1 MDTHY
6 DYTDSHWETPA
17 TYIIYMKKVV
27 IPDKDANI
35 ARLKL
40 AIDQKEDNNLL
51 SLYIPAGCTDVMQT
65 CDTVANKPFK
75 DEIKAAYRDYLCV
88 EYDLSKTKFPDE
100 EAEEQFHPKFTM
112 SGSKGKD
119 NGLRFS
125 SHEYFEDAG
134 DEDLHC

>member
-1 MDTHY
+1 MDTYY
-6 DYTDSHWETPA
+6 DHTDSHWQTPA
-17 TYIIYMKKVV
+17 KNITYLKKVV
-27 IPDKDANI
+27 IPD
-35 ARLKL
+35 
-40 AIDQKEDNNLL
+40 
-51 SLYIPAGCTDVMQT
+51 GMQT